1 MDSRVKGAGPDGI
14 VAPDLASP
22 AFKAN
27 PYPFYAR
34 LRAEAPVWRAT
45 LRDRRTA
52 WLVTRYE
59 DVAGVL
65 KDDTFAKDKLNAMD
79 PEQRARTPW
88 VPGFLRPL
96 ERNMLDLDDPDHARL
111 RALVSKAFTPRLI
124 ERLRGRIEALCE
136 ELLDAMERERKRKG
150 GTDLVAGYALPL
162 PATVIAELLGVPA
175 EDHARFHRWSNRLVS
190 VSSGRDM
197 LRALPA
203 ALSFVRYLRNLVERR
218 RADPE
223 DDLIT
228 ALIRAEEAG
237 DKLSEDELLA
247 MAFLLLVA
255 GHETTVNLIASGT
268 LALLEHPEQTER
280 LRRDPS
286 LVKPAVEELL
296 RYTSPV
302 ELATERYARKDTE
315 IRDTRIPRGG
325 LVLAVLGSANR
336 DERHFEDPD
345 VLDLA
350 RDPNRH
356 LAFGRGGVHHCL
368 GAPLARMEGQIALTA
383 LMRRFPGARLVM
395 APESLHWRRG
405 LFLRGLEKL
414 PLVL

>member
-1 MDSRVKGAGPDGI
+1 MKMETDMDRINP
-14 VAPDLASP
+14 PDLANP
-22 AFKAN
+22 QFKAN

-34 LRAEAPVWRAT
+34 LRAEAPVWRTT
-45 LRDRRTA
+45 LPDKRVA

-65 KDDTFAKDKLNAMD
+65 RDDTFAKDRLNAMD
-79 PEQRARTPW
+79 PEQLRKTPW
-88 VPGFLRPL
+88 VPGFLKPL

-124 ERLRGRIEALCE
+124 ERLRGRIETLSE
-136 ELLDAMERERKRKG
+136 ELLDVMERKG
-150 GTDLVAGYALPL
+150 GAELVGDYALPI

-175 EDHARFHRWSNRLVS
+175 EDRRKFHRWSGKLVS

-203 ALSFVRYLRNLVERR
+203 ALAFTRYLRKIIERR
-218 RADPE
+218 RAEPG
-223 DDLIT
+223 DDLLT
-228 ALIRAEEAG
+228 ALVRAEEAG
-237 DKLSEDELLA
+237 DKLSEDEVLA

-255 GHETTVNLIASGT
+255 GHETTVNLIASGA
-268 LALLEHPEQTER
+268 LALLEHPKQAEA
-280 LRRDPS
+280 LSSDPS
-286 LVKPAVEELL
+286 LTKPAVEELL

-302 ELATERYARKDTE
+302 ELATERYAREDVE
-315 IRDTRIPRGG
+315 IAGTTIPRGE
-325 LVLAVLGSANR
+325 LVLAVLGSANH
-336 DERHFEDPD
+336 DEREFEDPD
-345 VLDLA
+345 VLNLT

-368 GAPLARMEGQIALTA
+368 GAPLARMEGQIAISA
-383 LMRRFPGARLVM
+383 LLRRFPHARLAV
-395 APESLHWRRG
+395 APETLRWRRG
-405 LFLRGLEKL
+405 LFLRGLHML

>member
-1 MDSRVKGAGPDGI
+1 VDSRARRAGPDGI
-14 VAPDLASP
+14 VTPDLASP

-34 LRAEAPVWRAT
+34 LRTEAPVWRVT
-45 LRDRRTA
+45 LGDRRTA

-59 DVAGVL
+59 DVARVL

-79 PEQRARTPW
+79 PEQRAKTPW

-96 ERNMLDLDDPDHARL
+96 ERNMLDLDDPDHVRL

-175 EDHARFHRWSNRLVS
+175 EDHARFHSWSNRLVS

-203 ALSFVRYLRNLVERR
+203 ALSFVRYLRKLVERR
-218 RADPE
+218 RADPD

-302 ELATERYARKDTE
+302 EMATERYARQDAE
-315 IRDTRIPRGG
+315 IGGRRIPRGG

-336 DERHFEDPD
+336 DERQFEDPD

-368 GAPLARMEGQIALTA
+368 GAPLARMEGQIALSA
-383 LMRRFPGARLVM
+383 FLRRFPGARLAM

>member
-1 MDSRVKGAGPDGI
+1 
-14 VAPDLASP
+14 
-22 AFKAN
+22 
-27 PYPFYAR
+27 
-34 LRAEAPVWRAT
+34 
-45 LRDRRTA
+45 
-52 WLVTRYE
+52 LVTRYE
-59 DVAGVL
+59 DVARVL

-79 PEQRARTPW
+79 PEQRTKTPW

-124 ERLRGRIEALCE
+124 EPLRERIGALCE
-136 ELLDAMERERKRKG
+136 ELLDAMERESKREG
-150 GTDLVAGYALPL
+150 RIDLVSGYALPL

-175 EDHARFHRWSNRLVS
+175 KDHATFHRWSNRLVS

-203 ALSFVRYLRNLVERR
+203 ALSFVRYLRKLVERR
-218 RADPE
+218 RTDPE

-237 DKLSEDELLA
+237 DRLSEDELLA

-268 LALLEHPEQTER
+268 LALLEHPEQAER

-286 LVKPAVEELL
+286 LAKPAVEELL

-302 ELATERYARKDTE
+302 EMATERYAREDTG
-315 IRDTRIPRGG
+315 IGGITIPRGE

-336 DERHFEDPD
+336 DERHFDAPD

-368 GAPLARMEGQIALTA
+368 GAPLARMEGQIALNA
-383 LMRRFPGARLVM
+383 LLRRFPGACLEM
-395 APESLHWRRG
+395 APETLRWRRG
-405 LFLRGLEKL
+405 LFLRGLERL
-414 PLVL
+414 PLIL